1 MAIWIAYNL
10 ECELNFCLSPLFQVD
25 TYFKLKKNSF
35 YIKLSTSALWKQKM
49 SFRPDPW
56 RWFSTAY
63 TACALLTLKMCQKF
77 QVYWTHSSGGS
88 HYFECLLLASP
99 HWKSRQNH
107 AESISQDVPARRW
120 QTAMPA
126 PKPSAKILCN
136 NPLAQEAGMPDVDWV
151 FGVGIPEK
159 NVPSKLTSQ
168 HYLQFCLWHIKLQGK
183 PCTNKEIAKTYHICA
198 GG

>member
-63 TACALLTLKMCQKF
+63 TSGALLTLKMYQKF
-77 QVYWTHSSGGS
+77 PS
-88 HYFECLLLASP
+88 LLKTLEDLTTLSP
-99 HWKSRQNH
+99 CSWLPPLKSRHNH

-159 NVPSKLTSQ
+159 NVPSKLISQ